1 MTGKMH
7 CERSLPKDLGE
18 VLHSGLHG
26 AYSDVLPGLFEGPLN
41 LFELPLKLK

>member
-7 CERSLPKDLGE
+7 CERSLSEDLGE

-26 AYSDVLPGLFEGPLN
+26 ADPDVLPGLFEGPLN
-41 LFELPLKLK
+41 LFEFPLELK